1 MAKRTKKLIEN
12 TSLDDAIR
20 LNKYIS
26 DAGLCSRREADQYI
40 ASGEVTVDGEVA
52 TTGTKVMPGQKVVF
66 RGKPVEPEEKLILI
80 AFNKP
85 RGIVCT
91 TDRRE
96 KDNIIDYINYGRR
109 IYPIGRLDKDS
120 EGIILLTNDGNIV
133 NKILRAGNNHEKEY
147 IVEVN
152 KTISAE
158 FLKGMTEGVPILD
171 TVTLPCKIKTLG
183 KTTFQIIL
191 TQGLNRQIRRMC
203 EYYDYKVLS
212 LKRVRIMN
220 INIGH
225 LQLGGYRNVTEKEIA
240 GLNELLSESVN
251 SPSFIE
257 QNKVD
262 GEGKRTKEETSN
274 QTRGK
279 YQARGYQHSK
289 SSQSNSSQSNSSH
302 SKSSQSNSSHSK
314 SSQSNSSQNKSS
326 QSNSSQNKRDQ
337 NNSNGN
343 NKSSNSDKSNNFSK
357 SNNLTK
363 GNSQSSYK
371 IQGKTN
377 QAKSYQEKNNQEK
390 NDFQDRK
397 SQGKSE
403 FQDRKSQ
410 GKSEFQDRRS
420 QGKSEF
426 QDRRNQGKSDFQD
439 KRNQGRS
446 DFQDRRNQGK
456 SDFQD
461 RRNQEKSDF
470 QDRKNQGKSDFQD
483 RRKQGKSD
491 FQDRRNQGKSDFQ
504 DKRNQGKSDFQDR
517 RNQGK
522 GDSQENNSLGKSYGQ
537 RKSSQANTKNQFKSE
552 KPFNHINQKNGNSQ
566 DSKPTNGRNYGRKVS
581 TNQRTSR
588 KTK

>member
-12 TSLDDAIR
+12 TSLEDAIR

-66 RGKPVEPEEKLILI
+66 RGKPVEPEEKLVLI

-147 IVEVN
+147 IVELN

-158 FLKGMTEGVPILD
+158 FLKGMAEGVPILD
-171 TVTLPCKIKTLG
+171 TVTLPCKIKALG

-257 QNKVD
+257 PNKID
-262 GEGKRTKEETSN
+262 GEGKRTKEETSS

-279 YQARGYQHSK
+279 YQARGYQQGK
-289 SSQSNSSQSNSSH
+289 SSQS
-302 SKSSQSNSSHSK
+302 K
-314 SSQSNSSQNKSS
+314 SSQNKSS
-326 QSNSSQNKRDQ
+326 QSNSSQNKRNQ
-337 NNSNGN
+337 NNSNSN
-343 NKSSNSDKSNNFSK
+343 NKSSNSDKSNNLSK

-377 QAKSYQEKNNQEK
+377 QAKSYQEK
-390 NDFQDRK
+390 
-397 SQGKSE
+397 
-403 FQDRKSQ
+403 
-410 GKSEFQDRRS
+410 
-420 QGKSEF
+420 
-426 QDRRNQGKSDFQD
+426 SDFQD
-439 KRNQGRS
+439 K
-446 DFQDRRNQGK
+446 
-456 SDFQD
+456 
-461 RRNQEKSDF
+461 
-470 QDRKNQGKSDFQD
+470 
-483 RRKQGKSD
+483 
-491 FQDRRNQGKSDFQ
+491 RNQGKSDFQ

-522 GDSQENNSLGKSYGQ
+522 SDFQDRKNQGKSDFQDRRNQGKRDFQDRKNQGKSDFQDRKNQGKSDFQDKRNQGKGEFQENNSLGKSFGQ
-537 RKSSQANTKNQFKSE
+537 RKSSQANTKNQIKSE
-552 KPFNHINQKNGNSQ
+552 KPFNHISQKYGNSQ